1 MKNEKSK
8 GLIFVVVFALVVSVI
23 AIFRTQMQLND
34 LKKEHSELIEK
45 HKQSKIELERLQ
57 EELENLGSEEH
68 MDKLAH
74 EYGFREPGTVVY
86 ENNLSDY

>member
-1 MKNEKSK
+1 MNKNSK
-8 GLIFVVVFALVVSVI
+8 ALVFIVVFVLIVSVI

-34 LKKEHSELIEK
+34 LKKQHSELAEK
-45 HKQSKIELERLQ
+45 HRQAKIELERVE
-57 EELENLGSEEH
+57 EELENLGTREH

-74 EYGFREPGTVVY
+74 EQGFRNPDTIVY